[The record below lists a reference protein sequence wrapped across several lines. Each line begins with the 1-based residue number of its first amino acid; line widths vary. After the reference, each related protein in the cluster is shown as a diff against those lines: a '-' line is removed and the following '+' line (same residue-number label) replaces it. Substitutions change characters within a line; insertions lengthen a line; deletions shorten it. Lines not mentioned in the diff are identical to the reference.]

1 MRLPRLVTRLV
12 VAAALHAAHHLA
24 FRNLVPLSEQHSGG
38 HDGHGG
44 VAPSGGLGSSPSAF
58 PRWEHDP
65 SIVPYMGNLSCIFEV
80 ARYSVA
86 DGMVERAE
94 RCGRLRYVGAAEDA
108 RKPRPTVD
116 GALDRLRDGSTIYIA
131 GDSISRQH
139 ATDLMCRL
147 VGGARLLDAEI
158 DASPSELDHRGP
170 LAGYGLKGATFGQFG
185 SNKTVRVVFESG
197 NMGVSA
203 PKKNMPLFKEL
214 LRKGKEGDVYVING
228 GLHYRDS
235 YRLVSHIREH
245 ADSFRGALD
254 RGCKVIWRE
263 TNAVHFDTHDGY
275 WYEGLFAD
283 QDRKDA
289 RCVPHNDINR
299 TSAYA
304 RYNGPAVEAAARDAG
319 MDILKIWEGTFLI
332 PPECHAGGGVDCAHY
347 VQPGGA
353 SYMTEALLAY
363 IEENM

>member
-147 VGGARLLDAEI
+147 EGEARLLDAEI
-158 DASPSELDHRGP
+158 NASPSELDHRGP

-228 GLHYRDS
+228 GLH
-235 YRLVSHIREH
+235 VSEGWFS
-245 ADSFRGALD
+245 SFSRCCGDTSLRNAGSSGRGKALKPSLNSRSQILPLSLTISFFRSRTLGLSRTELL
-254 RGCKVIWRE
+254 RGG
-263 TNAVHFDTHDGY
+263 HFRRKSTATHTGSS
-275 WYEGLFAD
+275 
-283 QDRKDA
+283 
-289 RCVPHNDINR
+289 V
-299 TSAYA
+299 TSAST
-304 RYNGPAVEAAARDAG
+304 PTPFAARS
-319 MDILKIWEGTFLI
+319 T
-332 PPECHAGGGVDCAHY
+332 
-347 VQPGGA
+347 GA
-353 SYMTEALLAY
+353 AK
-363 IEENM
+363 